1 MLSLRPMISLAARIG
16 LMAVALMLSGCGFR
30 PLYATNESVAATSPQ
45 VSAALTSVLI
55 EPIANKDG
63 VKLRQALRE
72 RMQPAGVAKAPR
84 YELSIQLVSHVQ
96 ELGVRRDATASH
108 ANLIYTA
115 RFSLTEGGR
124 RIYGDT
130 VQSIVSYN
138 ILDDQYATVTAVGNA
153 GERAIKQVGDE
164 IKMRLAIYFE
174 HRQHEL
180 AANG

>member
-1 MLSLRPMISLAARIG
+1 MIALAARIG
-16 LMAVALMLSGCGFR
+16 LIAAALALSGCGFR
-30 PLYATNESVAATSPQ
+30 PLYATNNAATSSSPQ
-45 VSAALTSVLI
+45 VTEALESVVI
-55 EPIANKDG
+55 QPIADRDG

-72 RMQPAGVAKAPR
+72 RMQPAGLTNSPR
-84 YELSIQLVSHVQ
+84 YTLSVQLVAQVQ

-115 RFSLTEGGR
+115 RFSLTEGER

-164 IKMRLAIYFE
+164 IKMRLAIFFE
-174 HRQHEL
+174 HRLHEL
-180 AANG
+180 ASNG

>member
-1 MLSLRPMISLAARIG
+1 MIAIIVRIG
-16 LMAVALMLSGCGFR
+16 LIAAALALSGCGFR
-30 PLYATNESVAATSPQ
+30 PLYATNDSAPANSPQ
-45 VSAALTSVLI
+45 VTEALNAVVI
-55 EPIANKDG
+55 APIADRDG
-63 VKLRQALRE
+63 VRLRQALRE
-72 RMQPAGVAKAPR
+72 RMQPEGLTKSPR
-84 YELSIQLVSHVQ
+84 YALSVQLVSQVQ

-153 GERAIKQVGDE
+153 GERAIRQVGDE
-164 IKMRLAIYFE
+164 IKMRLAIFFE

>member
-1 MLSLRPMISLAARIG
+1 MLTVIARIG
-16 LMAVALMLSGCGFR
+16 LVVAALGLSACGFH
-30 PLYATNESVAATSPQ
+30 PLYATNTASSTSPQ
-45 VSAALTSVLI
+45 VTEALSAVTI
-55 EPIANKDG
+55 TPIADRDG
-63 VKLRQALRE
+63 VRLRQALRE
-72 RMQPAGVAKAPR
+72 RMQPQGLSNAPR
-84 YELSIQLVSHVQ
+84 YALSVQLVSQVQ

-153 GERAIKQVGDE
+153 GDRAIKQVGDE
-164 IKMRLAIYFE
+164 IKMRLAIFFE
-174 HRQHEL
+174 HRLHEV
-180 AANG
+180 AATNG